1 MSAHRPLS
9 AEARTFRERI
19 LRQTWPTDGRVA
31 HLTADDCAV
40 ICPVCDREIRPPPP
54 IRRDGDQIVRDPP
67 VPVEARRSGHVLKR
81 LLLEPGA
88 PQQARSSPGSRR
100 APRLDD
106 RVGEANIPER
116 GLE

>member
-40 ICPVCDREIRPPPP
+40 ICPVCGGTLAVHFHGLAARCSAECLSHSCPGEEIGERL
-54 IRRDGDQIVRDPP
+54 G
-67 VPVEARRSGHVLKR
+67 VEVL
-81 LLLEPGA
+81 
-88 PQQARSSPGSRR
+88 
-100 APRLDD
+100 
-106 RVGEANIPER
+106 PE
-116 GLE
+116 

>member
-1 MSAHRPLS
+1 MPIELPRCAACRV
-9 AEARTFRERI
+9 TVQVGQNVVFRA
-19 LRQTWPTDGRVA
+19 DGRIQHA
-31 HLTADDCAV
+31 ECPPV
-40 ICPVCDREIRPPPP
+40 ICPVCDREIRPPTP

-88 PQQARSSPGSRR
+88 PQQARSSPRSRR

-106 RVGEANIPER
+106 RVGEANTRER